1 MNNKFFASYVSP
13 EMEMLEMSVECGF
26 AGSPQMEDPK
36 ENPDQPW

>member
-1 MNNKFFASYVSP
+1 MDKKLFAGYESP

-26 AGSPQMEDPK
+26 AGSLQLEEPE